1 MPDALYDSVLY
12 WLHAASL
19 ICLAATVFTAL
30 TPSTHDDAVV
40 NTILKIINMLAGNV
54 LRNRNADEELPK

>member
-19 ICLAATVFTAL
+19 ICLAATVITAL

-40 NTILKIINMLAGNV
+40 NTILKVLNMLAGNV
-54 LRNRNADEELPK
+54 ARNKNADEEPPK